1 MRNTILIK
9 NKLIILAL
17 TFAILPFI
25 NLFSQAQSS
34 NLRESIK
41 SVKSIIESLQI
52 YDQLDKKRLY
62 GAVGRSNAIEFL
74 LKSSPLEEPTSVVI
88 GIATDGTIQEM
99 EVRVYLANTL
109 NEPTKLI
116 RNDKVSG
123 EREWVFEILEK
134 NHSYFV
140 DIRVIKSRS
149 DVALVE
155 LIHSFYYG
163 LQSNSSFQKTKTKT
177 SNPSFQAPRQDAD
190 TLAPIDTYNRFEIFK
205 KDLTK

>member
-1 MRNTILIK
+1 MRQAIFLIS
-9 NKLIILAL
+9 KLIVPAL
-17 TFAILPFI
+17 ISLILPFS
-25 NLFSQAQSS
+25 NLLSQAQSS
-34 NLRESIK
+34 NLRESVK

-52 YDQLDKKRLY
+52 YDQVDKKRLY

-99 EVRVYLANTL
+99 EVRVYLANSV

-116 RNDKVSG
+116 RTDKVSG

-134 NHSYFV
+134 NQSYFV
-140 DIRVIKSRS
+140 DIRVMKSRS
-149 DVALVE
+149 EVSLVE

-177 SNPSFQAPRQDAD
+177 SNPSFQAPKQDAD